1 MVGETVEV
9 TNETIDTADRDPDC
23 ELCQAERVTEWF
35 HEDDECWIAE
45 CEQCY
50 VPMVVWK
57 RHDPNPSEGV
67 RVALLARLSTVVADH
82 YGYEHWVDDHMR
94 SIPTHYHAHARPRGG
109 FYGHGLR
116 RG

>member
-1 MVGETVEV
+1 MGETVGV
-9 TNETIDTADRDPDC
+9 TDEC

-35 HEDDECWIAE
+35 HEDDDCWIAE

-57 RHDPNPSEGV
+57 RHDPNPSEEV
-67 RVALLARLSTVVADH
+67 RVELLARLSVVVAEH